1 MALDVLKQ
9 QISEA
14 AKREEKLVIFVG
26 RPGSG
31 KSRILRQLSHF
42 SYVDVSREL
51 SEKLLPVPSEKR
63 PEKLQGFLQ
72 EIIELREEPVLIL
85 DNIGIL
91 FFPEAN
97 IDPLKALAKLS
108 KEKTLVAAWVGTYD
122 GTTLTWSEPSRPD
135 YRTFAMDQFSFPI
148 IPIDN

>member
-31 KSRILRQLSHF
+31 KSRILRQLSHY
-42 SYVDVSREL
+42 SYVNVSKEL
-51 SEKLLPVPSEKR
+51 SEMLLPVPSEKR

-72 EIIELREEPVLIL
+72 EIIESREEEVLIL

-97 IDPLKALAKLS
+97 LDPLRVLARLS
-108 KEKTLVAAWVGTYD
+108 KEKTLVAAWMGIYD
-122 GTTLTWSEPSRPD
+122 GTTLTWSEPGLPD
-135 YRTFAMDQFSFPI
+135 YRTFVMENLDYPI